1 MTDPQNEL
9 WYCLKA
15 KTKREHIAAKI
26 LRAKENLTVFSP
38 RISLIKQTVR
48 GPKTFTEA
56 LFPGYVFCKFCSV
69 SHSRKVQ
76 YSQNIIGIVKFGE
89 KIPTI
94 PEEVIS
100 KLQKSLPE
108 ETTEVKN
115 PPPSTGRSGPNSAW
129 LFPRRD
135 GNRHRS

>member
-56 LFPGYVFCKFCSV
+56 LFSE
-69 SHSRKVQ
+69 SL
-76 YSQNIIGIVKFGE
+76 
-89 KIPTI
+89 
-94 PEEVIS
+94 S
-100 KLQKSLPE
+100 KGSIFSKYH
-108 ETTEVKN
+108 
-115 PPPSTGRSGPNSAW
+115 R
-129 LFPRRD
+129 
-135 GNRHRS
+135 NR